1 MRMGEI
7 GKIAAEIGKC
17 VGIALLFSL
26 IAELV
31 FALVIQLCSL
41 SESVVMPVNQAIK
54 AVAIVLGCLLGFS
67 AEKGIV
73 KGAAGGVLVI
83 AVTWLAFS
91 FIAGGVSVSKLFPLE
106 LFFGAVVGAIA
117 GVIAVNVKK

>member
-7 GKIAAEIGKC
+7 GKISAEIGKC

-41 SESVVMPVNQAIK
+41 PEGVVMPVNQVIK
-54 AVAIVLGCLLGFS
+54 AAAIVLGCLFGFS

-73 KGAAGGVLVI
+73 KGAVGGVLVI

-91 FIAGGVSVSKLFPLE
+91 FIAGGLSVSKLFPLE
-106 LFFGAVVGAIA
+106 LLFGAAVGAIS